1 MKEIKVCVVGLGA
14 IGSWLAYRLAA
25 LPQVQLSC
33 LVKPSHLSAIE
44 HDGLRLS
51 HASSHEGEQPLPPL
65 KPHRISDQ
73 PQELGPQ
80 DWVILCIKS
89 TALADMAQSL
99 KPLLHQDTSILS
111 VMNGVPWWFFNY
123 DQAPF
128 KGRVLKSIDPLGQIQ
143 EHLPLERWLGTV
155 VHASCTAPRAG
166 HCHHHF
172 GQTLITGEPTGKTS
186 VRAQEIT
193 QLLSLAGFDSVLS
206 PFIQKD
212 IWYKLLGNMTIN
224 PLSALTGATTDLIL
238 GDDLVKAL
246 VSQVMLEAK
255 EMGAKMSLPIT
266 QTPEDRHLV
275 TAKLGAFKTSMLQ
288 DFEAKRPLELN
299 ALIGAVH
306 EMSRWLEHPTPY
318 MDALFGLSRLHA
330 RVHGLYP

>member
-1 MKEIKVCVVGLGA
+1 MQSIKVCVVGLGA
-14 IGSWLAYRLAA
+14 IGSWLSYRLASIA
-25 LPQVQLSC
+25 HVQLSC
-33 LVKPSHLSAIE
+33 LVKDTQL
-44 HDGLRLS
+44 DRLS
-51 HASSHEGEQPLPPL
+51 QEGLLLTQGTPTAGEAPLPAL
-65 KPHRISDQ
+65 KPFRVGTSAQD
-73 PQELGPQ
+73 LGPQ

-89 TALADMAQSL
+89 TALSGMAQDL
-99 KPLLHQDTSILS
+99 KPLLGHDTHILS

-123 DQAPF
+123 DNAPF
-128 KGRVLKSIDPLGQIQ
+128 KGRVFKSIDPSDHIQ
-143 EHLPLERWLGTV
+143 EQLPLKHWLGAV

-172 GQTLITGEPTGKTS
+172 GQTLIVGEPTGQES
-186 VRAQEIT
+186 ARAKEIT
-193 QLLSLAGFDSVLS
+193 QLLELAGFESVLS

-212 IWYKLLGNMTIN
+212 IWYKLWGNMTIN
-224 PLSALTGATTDLIL
+224 PLSALTGATTDQIL
-238 GDDLVKAL
+238 ADELVKSL

-255 EMGAKMSLPIT
+255 AMGEKIGLPIT

-288 DFEAKRPLELN
+288 DFEAKRPLELD

-306 EMSRWLEHPTPY
+306 EMSRWLDHPTPY

-330 RVHGLYP
+330 RVHGLYK